1 MMMMR
6 MRMMFY
12 LTDVTIGCRKP
23 GVNPVAHAPVE
34 EAVEI
39 FVFSSVILCEC
50 WRLKH
55 PVNISL

>member
-1 MMMMR
+1 M
-6 MRMMFY
+6 MMFY

-34 EAVEI
+34 EVVEI